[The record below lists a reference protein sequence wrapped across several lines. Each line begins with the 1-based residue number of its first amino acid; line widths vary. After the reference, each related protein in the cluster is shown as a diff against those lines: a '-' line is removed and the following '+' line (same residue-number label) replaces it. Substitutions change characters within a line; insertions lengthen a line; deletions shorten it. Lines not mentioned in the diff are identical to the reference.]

1 MRAILAYMFFNKN
14 DPRGGGIEGVKRKII
29 MDARDLWQ
37 KNSVPAFQW
46 TVNALGDAGN
56 FIKTS
61 FARMWL

>member
-1 MRAILAYMFFNKN
+1 
-14 DPRGGGIEGVKRKII
+14 

-37 KNSVPAFQW
+37 KNIVPAFQW

-61 FARMWL
+61 FARMWSALPRVEIPKLIFLDLKLADFLC